1 MTSDINPVDV
11 VRFTAARVMVSL
23 TQARSRSDNDALA
36 ILEQLHNDL
45 SGALR
50 RLCPEGQDPEA
61 HASRYSDGRP
71 VISAMPL
78 DAGPV
83 LYVHAWHPD
92 PTHPMNN
99 PCELDVITTPDGVRR
114 RVIVSAP
121 GHLDAITLP
130 ETTRAGDGQPA
141 LAQTE

>member
-23 TQARSRSDNDALA
+23 TQARSRLDNDVLA
-36 ILEQLHNDL
+36 ILGDLHRDL
-45 SGALR
+45 SSALR

-92 PTHPMNN
+92 PTHPMTN

-114 RVIVSAP
+114 RIIVNAP
-121 GHLDAITLP
+121 GYLDAVTFD
-130 ETTRAGDGQPA
+130 ENAGAGDGQPA
-141 LAQTE
+141 LAHTE